1 MNRILYI
8 LACLLLAAYLLA
20 SCKKEETTPQDQDQP
35 VSVSITVDGKTSV
48 EAAIR

>member
-1 MNRILYI
+1 MSKLLYL
-8 LACLLLAAYLLA
+8 LACILLAIYLLA